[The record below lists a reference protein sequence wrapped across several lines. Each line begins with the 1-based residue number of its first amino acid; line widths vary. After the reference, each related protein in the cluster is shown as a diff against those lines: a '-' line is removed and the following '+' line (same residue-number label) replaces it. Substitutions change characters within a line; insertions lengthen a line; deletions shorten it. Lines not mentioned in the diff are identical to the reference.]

1 MNLISF
7 LRKKY
12 KKPFLGALF
21 AFVFLFSFF
30 VTNQKAEAQNI
41 YLDEFKCLFEP
52 FVGIGGTAC
61 DHSATPEQ
69 IKSGQK
75 SGIAYGK
82 PAEGAGFVTDT
93 GIKGVTMLL
102 SLNMDPDKV
111 KIGTTNED
119 KNYFYSRVAD
129 DQKNS
134 FVVRLGYK
142 DANGTQ
148 KYKLQK
154 VSYTKNAT
162 TVTSTLLSIGGVPI
176 PWYSASYSTNS
187 SGALVKIPFFTQ
199 NGDNVVTKQ
208 VVQATI
214 DLGTEIPYNT
224 SVSADFWYCGGLQN
238 DSPKHD
244 GRYAKPGD
252 RVEYFTPD
260 GKYAYWDDNG
270 VLTLKTDGN
279 RYEGVDKGLCITG
292 TEGVKDPTKP
302 NLVNIA
308 AGTAHYKI
316 GETITFETPKN
327 KDEATTQQ
335 SSTLDTGIKGTESVA
350 DSLPA
355 CAVTYFGDGS
365 LMGCVARV
373 IYYVFYWPIAWV
385 AGILGKVFDF
395 FLGYSL
401 SDESYRATIIVTGWK
416 LVRDISNIFF
426 IIILIYTGLATVFGF
441 DGVSM
446 KKVVPAVI
454 INALLINFSL
464 FGTQVVIDISNIT
477 ARVFYNT
484 MSVCDGDC
492 RYIDT
497 PKGKIIEN
505 PSGDTVGGYKPL
517 SQKIVSSFNPQRVFN
532 TSALDDGKSLPEK
545 GGNAQSATV
554 GGFNS
559 QGADENLSTASTKSR
574 YSSDYAGYFIVI
586 TLIAAFIMLAIAK
599 MFFGVMFM
607 FVGRVVGLYLVMIF
621 SPFAVLTR
629 GNMPIVG
636 GIKELAW
643 ENWKRELIEYS
654 LLAPIFVF
662 FLYII
667 YAFINSDMTKVFLSN
682 NSGSFMETVLT
693 IAIPMIIIY
702 TLIGY
707 GVNLAKKYAGKA
719 GEMLQKLGT
728 QATSL
733 AGGAAVG
740 VATGGLAWAGRNVVG
755 RSFSALGNQVVG
767 KTEDGKDITRAS
779 VWASKASNSWL
790 ARQWN
795 NTYSKS
801 QTGSWDVRNAGVKIG
816 GKEYNA
822 NSALSSG
829 LSKFGIGL
837 SDKVSGAIG
846 LGQDKALGKDGKPGG
861 NVMIDKKRA
870 DSLQKELEERIQMSH
885 LSEDEAKAAW
895 DFYKQ
900 KYKKDV
906 AEKTVEE
913 SEKYKEYKTKTD
925 SAQQALDTAKKELDK
940 ANTSGT
946 AEQKNAATLAFNDA
960 TAKLKE
966 LQDKEATIRQEVVD
980 KTMDD
985 KFKKYG
991 KIKDA
996 KGFATVMRAEYAEKL
1011 KEKAII
1017 NDLLNSKGLFASIV
1031 GGLAAGM
1038 GPGLVTLGGMF
1049 GGQLTKEIIDNA
1061 TGARSKALKAM
1072 IDKATKGSGLSSALG
1087 KLEAKVTKQ
1096 EKEIIDAVSKAMG
1109 GKTYKDYEDL
1119 EKSGDLDEGLT
1130 KREAEL
1136 DDEIEELTKKI
1147 KDPKTSA
1154 ADRKDALYQRQLKKN
1169 LITKLK
1175 NALKDLEQANKNL
1188 NDYKDKQKEKEE
1200 KEAEKKKDK

>member
-586 TLIAAFIMLAIAK
+586 TLIAAFIMFAIAK

-728 QATSL
+728 QATGL

-740 VATGGLAWAGRNVVG
+740 VATGGLAWGGRNIIG
-755 RSFSALGNQVVG
+755 RGLGAIGNI
-767 KTEDGKDITRAS
+767 KTTRMVDGKEVKESLSSR
-779 VWASKASNSWL
+779 WAANANNSWL

-861 NVMIDKKRA
+861 NIMIDKKRA
-870 DSLQKELEERIQMSH
+870 ENLQKQLEEKIQMSH

-895 DFYKQ
+895 EIYKR
-900 KYKKDV
+900 KSV
-906 AEKTVEE
+906 EKSVNE
-913 SEKYKEYKTKTD
+913 SEEIKTQRDEVKK
-925 SAQQALDTAKKELDK
+925 AQTALDEAKINLEKAKKE
-940 ANTSGT
+940 GT
-946 AEQKNAATLAFNDA
+946 TYEQTLATNAYNAANEKFKKAQEEEVSKKDELIKKA
-960 TAKLKE
+960 TE
-966 LQDKEATIRQEVVD
+966 
-980 KTMDD
+980 D

-1087 KLEAKVTKQ
+1087 KLEAKVTKYEEQ
-1096 EKEIIDAVSKAMG
+1096 IISVVSEAMG
-1109 GKTYKDYEDL
+1109 KSYKDYTEL
-1119 EKSGDLDEGLT
+1119 EESGDLDRGLA
-1130 KREAEL
+1130 KKEAEL

-1154 ADRKDALYQRQLKKN
+1154 ADRKEALYQRQLKKN